1 MTLDL
6 FSVIEIT
13 HYQEVFS
20 FHSDHSPCH
29 GLEET
34 LSCYRKIAQN
44 AKLDGW
50 FFVPLFESLHII
62 DWNLLSVTK
71 LMNSFLV

>member
-13 HYQEVFS
+13 HDQKVFN
-20 FHSDHSPCH
+20 FHSDHSPCP

-34 LSCYRKIAQN
+34 LSCYRKRAQN
-44 AKLDGW
+44 TNLAGW
-50 FFVPLFESLHII
+50 FSVPLVESQHFSLIGI
-62 DWNLLSVTK
+62 C
-71 LMNSFLV
+71 FP

>member
-13 HYQEVFS
+13 HDQEVFS

-34 LSCYRKIAQN
+34 LSCYRKIVQN
-44 AKLDGW
+44 AKLAGW
-50 FFVPLFESLHII
+50 FSVPLFES
-62 DWNLLSVTK
+62 
-71 LMNSFLV
+71 

>member
-13 HYQEVFS
+13 RDREVFS

-44 AKLDGW
+44 AKLAGW
-50 FFVPLFESLHII
+50 FSVPLFES
-62 DWNLLSVTK
+62 
-71 LMNSFLV
+71 

>member
-6 FSVIEIT
+6 FSVIGIT
-13 HYQEVFS
+13 RDQEVFS
-20 FHSDHSPCH
+20 FHSDHSPCN

-44 AKLDGW
+44 AKLAGR
-50 FFVPLFESLHII
+50 FSVPLFESEHFIN
-62 DWNLLSVTK
+62 WNFLSVTK
-71 LMNSFLV
+71 HMNSFLV